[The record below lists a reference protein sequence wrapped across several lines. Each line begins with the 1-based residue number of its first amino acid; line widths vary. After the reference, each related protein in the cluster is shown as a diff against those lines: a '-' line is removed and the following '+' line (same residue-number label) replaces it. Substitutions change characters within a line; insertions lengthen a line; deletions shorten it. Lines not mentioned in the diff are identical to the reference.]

1 MFRRAVSCL
10 SDAFPRAAVELR
22 CRGAEMENN
31 VLSRPSACVLFSVA
45 SERQRDREGGP
56 SGREGGREGGGT
68 AVTFRIRTGE
78 VLPSGLLRALQ
89 PEANIMQFHCSLTVS
104 RDASSVQF
112 LVFAPTEVVLRVTS
126 RSDECFCSAVFKS
139 RWLRGR

>member
-1 MFRRAVSCL
+1 M
-10 SDAFPRAAVELR
+10 
-22 CRGAEMENN
+22 
-31 VLSRPSACVLFSVA
+31 FSVGHQLVFFSQWRA
-45 SERQRDREGGP
+45 RDRETEKEGRQG
-56 SGREGGREGGGT
+56 GREGGGGT